1 MNTFYH
7 AVASLVDANTNYL
20 PSQTRDAAFYPQARS
35 QARRIRARSLLALV
49 GKLRG
54 ALAERLAAVRAA
66 AEERRQLRELR
77 RLDDRLLRDI
87 GLHRGDLRAVELGLI
102 ELEDLA
108 RKRRQEVHRIVAVA
122 EPLADAARRGASREA
137 ANDPALRD
145 TRCA

>member
-20 PSQTRDAAFYPQARS
+20 PSRTRDAAFPTQARA
-35 QARRIRARSLLALV
+35 QARRIRAQSLLALL
-49 GKLRG
+49 GKLKA
-54 ALAERLAAVRAA
+54 ALTERLAAAHAA
-66 AEERRQLRELR
+66 ARERRQLRELS

-87 GLHRGDLRAVELGLI
+87 GLHRGDLRAVELGLV

-108 RKRRQEVHRIVAVA
+108 LKRRQEVHRIVVVA
-122 EPLADAARRGASREA
+122 EPLADAASPGASREA
-137 ANDPALRD
+137 ANDSALRD